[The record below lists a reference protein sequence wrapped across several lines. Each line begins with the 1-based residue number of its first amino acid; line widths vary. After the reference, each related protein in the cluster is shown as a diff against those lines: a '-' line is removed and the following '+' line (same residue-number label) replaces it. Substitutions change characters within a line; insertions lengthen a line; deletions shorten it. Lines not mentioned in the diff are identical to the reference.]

1 MIAVAGCVL
10 AWSTAFRELLED
22 DEVEVWTEEVL
33 ERLKGGGV
41 KLKINLEVLFSSI
54 LSPALRLNRNLD
66 EYRAEK

>member
-33 ERLKGGGV
+33 EKLKGGGG
-41 KLKINLEVLFSSI
+41 KLRINLEVLFFVYS
-54 LSPALRLNRNLD
+54 LSGSPSQ
-66 EYRAEK
+66 